1 LCFGWFKSGILEI
14 KKNFNSGDNVKL
26 FNFSKFK
33 KLNIKDRDGIV
44 DPYINIGNI
53 IKESR
58 VKKNLSIE
66 DLSYLSK
73 IRISTIFGIEN
84 NVKELIPPYPFTRSI
99 LLKLEECLSLE
110 KFKLINLIQKDY
122 IPTNKKRKRNFTFTK
137 IDLFN
142 SWQGSFIYLFLIIF
156 SIFVLNSYYLNNRII
171 EFKYIEKRSS

>member
-1 LCFGWFKSGILEI
+1 M
-14 KKNFNSGDNVKL
+14 KL
-26 FNFSKFK
+26 FNFKKFEKLKIK
-33 KLNIKDRDGIV
+33 KNRDNIE

-66 DLSYLSK
+66 DLSLLSK
-73 IRISTIFGIEN
+73 IPISTIFGIEN

-110 KFKLINLIQKDY
+110 KLKLIKLIQKEY
-122 IPTNKKRKRNFTFTK
+122 LPINKRKKRNFTFTK
-137 IDLFN
+137 IELFN
-142 SWQGSFIYLFLIIF
+142 SWQGSFIYLFLIIL

-171 EFKYIEKRSS
+171 EFRYIEKTNS

>member
-1 LCFGWFKSGILEI
+1 MKLFSFQKFEKFKI
-14 KKNFNSGDNVKL
+14 KKN
-26 FNFSKFK
+26 
-33 KLNIKDRDGIV
+33 RDIIM

-66 DLSYLSK
+66 DLSFLSK
-73 IRISTIFGIEN
+73 IPTSTILGVEN

-110 KFKLINLIQKDY
+110 KFELIKLIQKEY
-122 IPTNKKRKRNFTFTK
+122 FPINKRMKRNFTFTK

-142 SWQGSFIYLFLIIF
+142 SWEGSFIYFFLIVI
-156 SIFVLNSYYLNNRII
+156 SIFVLNSYFLNNRVI
-171 EFKYIEKRSS
+171 EFKYIEKSSK

>member
-1 LCFGWFKSGILEI
+1 MKF
-14 KKNFNSGDNVKL
+14 
-26 FNFSKFK
+26 FNFKKFE
-33 KLNIKDRDGIV
+33 KLKINKNINSFV

-66 DLSYLSK
+66 DLSFLSK
-73 IRISTIFGIEN
+73 IPISTIFGIEN

-110 KFKLINLIQKDY
+110 KLKLIKLIQKEY
-122 IPTNKKRKRNFTFTK
+122 IPKDKIKKRNFTFTK

-142 SWQGSFIYLFLIIF
+142 SWQGSFIYLFLIII

-171 EFKYIEKRSS
+171 EFRYIEKTNS